1 MLADVVLLATCFH
14 AFRRNI
20 YKMHTT
26 DPAYFLG
33 LPGLSWSLAMKHLP
47 KGNGKVIPIELLEKP
62 NITLNSKTI
71 FKEVLHRYSKDMPRG
86 SMRTK
91 TEPLKTESPKTPYHR

>member
-1 MLADVVLLATCFH
+1 MLYYLPH
-14 AFRRNI
+14 ASMHSEEIF

-33 LPGLSWSLAMKHLP
+33 LPDLSWSLAMKHLP
-47 KGNGKVIPIELLEKP
+47 KGKASSFLRNP

-71 FKEVLHRYSKDMPRG
+71 FKEASLRSSKDMPRG
-86 SMRTK
+86 NTTMK
-91 TEPLKTESPKTPYHR
+91 TEPLKTESPKTHCHR